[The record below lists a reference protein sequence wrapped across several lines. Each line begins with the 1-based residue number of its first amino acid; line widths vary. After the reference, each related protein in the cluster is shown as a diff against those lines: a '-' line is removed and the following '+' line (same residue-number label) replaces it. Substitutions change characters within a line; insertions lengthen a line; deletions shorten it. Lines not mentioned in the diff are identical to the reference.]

1 MRIRFTQTRKV
12 KAINGETFEAG
23 KEYDL
28 AEASAQRWIKRGVA
42 VEVKAIEAPEMNKA
56 IKAPKAKKSE

>member
-12 KAINGETFEAG
+12 NAINGETFEAG

-28 AEASAQRWIKRGVA
+28 PDSSAQRWIKRGAA
-42 VEVKAIEAPEMNKA
+42 VEVKAIDAPEMNKA
-56 IKAPKAKKSE
+56 IKAPKVKKSE